1 MLNELKKKNYGFL
14 LCMQH
19 LICFACILQ
28 VVTLW
33 YRAPEVLLNQPYNSA
48 VDIWSSACIIAELF
62 SRRPLFPGS
71 SERNQ
76 LEKIFT

>member
-1 MLNELKKKNYGFL
+1 MELIPMFA
-14 LCMQH
+14 QH
-19 LICFACILQ
+19 FRIHLQ

-33 YRAPEVLLNQPYNSA
+33 YRAPEVLLNQSYNSA

-62 SRRPLFPGS
+62 SRRALFPGT

-76 LEKIFT
+76 LEKIFK